1 MKLKSLLIG
10 SAAVVAA
17 ASGARAADA
26 VVMAPAPEPMEY
38 VRVCDVYGAG
48 FFYIPG
54 TETCLKIGGYI
65 FYEMSATSRDGLG
78 DTPTQHVGNADEWR
92 KYIRTRVFFDARS
105 ETAWGTLRGYIQMQT
120 DYTDGAPGR
129 GVPGF
134 LGGGATNDP
143 DVGLD
148 EAWLSLG
155 GFRAGYAPS
164 AFTYTVNGGPSG
176 YGTHSWNG
184 LYYGYSERQFIQYN
198 FTAGNG
204 LFATVSLESDPSGFG
219 GVGIASDPDYI
230 PDVVGKIGITQGWGT
245 VWGTVGVDED
255 SANTGVTFSGVP
267 ASIDGTGDTE
277 WAASAGIFLNIPGM
291 VGDSLKVVGYYAS
304 DPNAYWAYG
313 DWSVLGSYYHQ
324 FTPTFGASVGG
335 QYIANTNYDAAGD
348 PNLWLAELNL
358 VWTPVVDFE
367 VRSEITYAKETDLDG
382 SVSGFVRFTRY
393 FGG

>member
-1 MKLKSLLIG
+1 MKIKSLLIG

-54 TETCLKIGGYI
+54 TETCLKIGGLI
-65 FYEMSATSRDGLG
+65 FYEIDATSYDGPG
-78 DTPTQHVGNADEWR
+78 DTTTQHGNVPDEFR
-92 KYIRTRVFFDARS
+92 KYMRTRVFFDARS
-105 ETAWGTLRGYIQMQT
+105 ETEWGTLRGYVQMQS
-120 DYTDGAPGR
+120 DYVNGNPSEAGDQG
-129 GVPGF
+129 
-134 LGGGATNDP
+134 NDP
-143 DVGLD
+143 NLGLD

-184 LYYGYSERQFIQYN
+184 LYYGYSERQFVQYN

-204 LFATVSLESDPSGFG
+204 LFATVSLEEDPSG
-219 GVGIASDPDYI
+219 GVAADANYI
-230 PDVVGKIGITQGWGT
+230 PDVVGKIGVTQGWGT
-245 VWGTVGVDED
+245 AWATVGVDET
-255 SANTGVTFSGVP
+255 SSNNGVTFSG
-267 ASIDGTGDTE
+267 AGALATGDTE

-291 VGDSLKVVGYYAS
+291 QGDSLKVIGYYSS
-304 DPNAYWAYG
+304 DANAYWNYG

-324 FTPTFGASVGG
+324 FTPTFGASIGG
-335 QYIANTNYDAAGD
+335 QYISNITYDNVTALHPSGD
-348 PNLWLAELNL
+348 ANLWAAELSM
-358 VWTPVVDFE
+358 VWTPVKNFE
-367 VRSEITYAKETDLDG
+367 VRSEVQYDKATDLDG
-382 SVSGFVRFTRY
+382 SVSGFLRFTRY